1 MAEAPVEVKK
11 ETRERKEVGAPAS
24 PAGLE
29 NLWLTGLDSWKS
41 FRTEMDRMFD
51 QFWRGNLALPTLRQA
66 FEPERLWRFAPSFG
80 MAVPAVDLVEE
91 DTDFRLTAEMPGM
104 TEKDIDVTVS
114 GDMVTIK
121 GEKREEKKEKT
132 KNYFFSERRY
142 GSVQRS
148 LALPAGVDRDKINA
162 AFKNGVL
169 TVTLPKTAEA
179 VKQQKKIDVKAE

>member
-1 MAEAPVEVKK
+1 MAEAEIEVKK
-11 ETRERKEVGAPAS
+11 EAKQGKETAVAP
-24 PAGLE
+24 PAALE

-41 FRTEMDRMFD
+41 FRNEMDRMFA

-80 MAVPAVDLVEE
+80 AALPAIDLVEE
-91 DTDFRLTAEMPGM
+91 DAAFRLTAEMPGM
-104 TEKDIDVTVS
+104 SEKDIDVTVS

-121 GEKREEKKEKT
+121 GEKREEKKEQT

-148 LALPAGVDRDKINA
+148 LALPSGVDRDKIVA
-162 AFKNGVL
+162 SFKNGIL
-169 TVTLPKTAEA
+169 TLTLPKTAEA
-179 VKQQKKIDVKAE
+179 QKQQKKMNVKAE

>member
-11 ETRERKEVGAPAS
+11 ETGQRKEVGAPTS
-24 PAGLE
+24 PAALE
-29 NLWLTGLDSWKS
+29 SLWLTGLDSWKS

-51 QFWRGNLALPTLRQA
+51 QFWRGLPTLRQA

-80 MAVPAVDLVEE
+80 TALPAVDLVEE

-104 TEKDIDVTVS
+104 TEKDIDVAVS

-121 GEKREEKKEKT
+121 GEKHEEKKEKT

-148 LALPAGVDRDKINA
+148 LALPTGVDRDKIGA
-162 AFKNGVL
+162 SFKNGVL